1 MIAGHPRRVRARIA
15 HNGPIM
21 RKPLALLSVLAVLL
35 LTGCFEVEQSIQLN
49 KDLSGTADFHL
60 GVDLEPMIVVMA
72 QFGHEMEGKSGP
84 VTAEELAKA
93 KAEFKKSSK
102 KSQSDEPTKTD
113 IEKELPEGVTLLSYG
128 SKEREFGVDTNFKF
142 GFEKLSQL
150 VGVKLPSKKG
160 GDPTQKNVIDS
171 PFEGLE
177 LSEKG
182 DTFTLRTKPQNP
194 TAAVKEEAA
203 NAPKLDAASEKLV
216 KDAFSKMRVA
226 YRITAPFTIV
236 SHNATRR
243 EGNTLVWEYTMDS
256 FEKMEKSGK
265 LDDAGVRVTYRR

>member
-1 MIAGHPRRVRARIA
+1 MT
-15 HNGPIM
+15 PIM
-21 RKPLALLSVLAVLL
+21 KKTLALLSVLSVVL
-35 LTGCFEVEQSIQLN
+35 LTGCFEIEQSIQLN
-49 KDLSGTADFHL
+49 RDLSGTADFHL
-60 GVDLEPMIVVMA
+60 GVDLEPMVVVMA
-72 QFGHEMEGKSGP
+72 QFGKEMEGKSGP
-84 VTAEELAKA
+84 LTKEELAKA
-93 KAEFKKSSK
+93 KAEFKKSAK
-102 KSQSDEPTKTD
+102 KSEGEEPTRAD
-113 IEKELPEGVTLLSYG
+113 IEKSLPKGVTLLGYG
-128 SKEREFGVDTNFKF
+128 MKEREFGVDTDFQF
-142 GFEKLSQL
+142 GFQKLSQL

-194 TAAVKEEAA
+194 TAAVEKQAE
-203 NAPKLDAASEKLV
+203 NAPKLDAEAEKLV
-216 KDAFSKMRVA
+216 RDAFSKMRVA
-226 YRITAPFTIV
+226 YRITSPFTIV

-243 EGNTLVWEYTMDS
+243 EGNTLIWEYDLES